1 MVVRTK
7 CMECRGRHAARAKEL
22 TKAQLEASIASGE
35 SSTHV
40 RGGGERQR
48 IRSEVVTTIMPAPL
62 ELFFLRSLAKYEEMK
77 KRGTSKKELKEWTR
91 KIAWDS
97 YCLDSATLR
106 GHWKRIRK
114 VRRTRKA
121 RARGTSGR
129 GQ

>member
-1 MVVRTK
+1 
-7 CMECRGRHAARAKEL
+7 MECRGRHAARAKEL

-91 KIAWDS
+91 KLKYSRLAVPLVNLQ
-97 YCLDSATLR
+97 CHVSATCT
-106 GHWKRIRK
+106 
-114 VRRTRKA
+114 RRR
-121 RARGTSGR
+121 
-129 GQ
+129 